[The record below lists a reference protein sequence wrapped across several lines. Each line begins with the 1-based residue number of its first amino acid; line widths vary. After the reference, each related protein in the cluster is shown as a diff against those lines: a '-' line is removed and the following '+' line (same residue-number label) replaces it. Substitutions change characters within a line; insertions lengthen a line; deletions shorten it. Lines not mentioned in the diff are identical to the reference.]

1 MNAEDEGRTG
11 PESYGPG
18 DGVELPVPV
27 FDPDEAP
34 LTDPDLD
41 PDAKRSGFVA
51 FAGRPNAGKS
61 TLTNALVGA
70 KVAIT
75 SDKPQTTRRAIRG
88 VLTRED
94 AQIVLVD
101 LPGVQRPK
109 DSLTGRMQR
118 RVDSELR
125 EADVTLLVLNGEEG
139 VGPGD
144 RYIASQLRETRG
156 PTVIAVNKV
165 DRLNRAETMAVLVAA
180 AELEIGEDVFPIS
193 AKSGVGVQPLLEHLV
208 GLLPK
213 GPFYFPVDESS
224 DQPQH
229 VLLAEL
235 VREQIL
241 RRTFQEV
248 PHAVEVQI
256 EEIEKPGK
264 DLHVVVANAWVE
276 SPSQK
281 GILIGA
287 GGKMVRTIGTAA
299 RKELERELGTRVHLD
314 LQVKVRRNWRSDDTL
329 LDRLEID

>member
-1 MNAEDEGRTG
+1 VST
-11 PESYGPG
+11 YGPD

-27 FDPDEAP
+27 FDPDAKP

-88 VLTRED
+88 VLTRAD

-118 RVDSELR
+118 RVDSEIR

-156 PTVIAVNKV
+156 TTVIAVNKV
-165 DRLNRAETMAVLVAA
+165 DRLNRAETMSVLVAA

-264 DLHVVVANAWVE
+264 DLHVIVANAWVE

>member
-118 RVDSELR
+118 RVDSEIR

>member
-1 MNAEDEGRTG
+1 MSGEEHDG
-11 PESYGPG
+11 PEVFSAE
-18 DGVELPVPV
+18 DGVELPVPEYV
-27 FDPDEAP
+27 
-34 LTDPDLD
+34 
-41 PDAKRSGFVA
+41 PDAPDAGEKRSGFVA
-51 FAGRPNAGKS
+51 MAGRPNAGKS

-88 VLTRED
+88 VLTRPD
-94 AQIVLVD
+94 AQLVLVD

-109 DSLTGRMQR
+109 DHLTGRMQR
-118 RVDSELR
+118 RVDAEIR
-125 EADVTLLVLNGEEG
+125 EADVQLLVLNGQEG

-144 RYIASQLRETRG
+144 RYIASQLRELKA

-165 DRLNRAETMAVLVAA
+165 DRLSRPETVQALVAA
-180 AELEIGEDVFPIS
+180 AELGIGEDVFPIS
-193 AKSGVGVQPLLEHLV
+193 ARTGAGVGALLDHLAAM
-208 GLLPK
+208 LPV
-213 GPFYFPVDESS
+213 GPFYFPTDEHS

-248 PHAVEVQI
+248 PHAVEVAI
-256 EEIEKPGK
+256 EEVERPAD
-264 DLHVVVANAWVE
+264 DLTLVVANAWVE

-287 GGKMVRTIGTAA
+287 GGRMIRAIGTAA
-299 RKELERELGTRVHLD
+299 RKELQRELGTRVHLD
-314 LQVKVRRNWRSDDTL
+314 LQVKVRRNWRSDDAL

>member
-1 MNAEDEGRTG
+1 
-11 PESYGPG
+11 
-18 DGVELPVPV
+18 
-27 FDPDEAP
+27 
-34 LTDPDLD
+34 
-41 PDAKRSGFVA
+41 
-51 FAGRPNAGKS
+51 
-61 TLTNALVGA
+61 
-70 KVAIT
+70 
-75 SDKPQTTRRAIRG
+75 
-88 VLTRED
+88 
-94 AQIVLVD
+94 
-101 LPGVQRPK
+101 
-109 DSLTGRMQR
+109 
-118 RVDSELR
+118 
-125 EADVTLLVLNGEEG
+125 
-139 VGPGD
+139 
-144 RYIASQLRETRG
+144 
-156 PTVIAVNKV
+156 
-165 DRLNRAETMAVLVAA
+165 VLVAA

-193 AKSGVGVQPLLEHLV
+193 ARSGVGVQPLLEHLV
-208 GLLPK
+208 GLLPR

-256 EEIEKPGK
+256 EEVERPSD
-264 DLHVVVANAWVE
+264 DLHLVVANAWVE

-281 GILIGA
+281 GILIGK

>member
-1 MNAEDEGRTG
+1 MTDDDEGREG
-11 PESYGPG
+11 PESYGPD

-27 FDPDEAP
+27 FDPDEKP

-88 VLTRED
+88 VLTRAD

-125 EADVTLLVLNGEEG
+125 EADVTLLVLNGQEG

-144 RYIASQLRETRG
+144 RYIASQLREVRS

-165 DRLNRAETMAVLVAA
+165 DRLSRAETMSVLVAA

-193 AKSGVGVQPLLEHLV
+193 AKTGIGVQPLLEHLV

-213 GPFYFPVDESS
+213 GPFYFPTDESS

-256 EEIEKPGK
+256 EEVERPGP
-264 DLHVVVANAWVE
+264 DLHVIVANAWVE

>member
-1 MNAEDEGRTG
+1 MSEDDG
-11 PESYGPG
+11 PEVFGPD

-27 FDPDEAP
+27 FDPDEKP

-41 PDAKRSGFVA
+41 PNAKKSGFVA

-118 RVDSELR
+118 RVDSEIR

-144 RYIASQLRETRG
+144 RYIASQLRDLRG

-165 DRLNRAETMAVLVAA
+165 DRLSRGETMAVLVAA

-193 AKSGVGVQPLLEHLV
+193 AKSGIGVQPLLEHLV

-229 VLLAEL
+229 VHLAEL

-256 EEIEKPGK
+256 EEIERPGD
-264 DLHVVVANAWVE
+264 DLHVIVANAWVE

>member
-1 MNAEDEGRTG
+1 MTAEDDRPG
-11 PESYGPG
+11 PGAYGPD
-18 DGVELPVPV
+18 DGVELPVPAY
-27 FDPDEAP
+27 DPTVPP

-88 VLTRED
+88 VLTRPD
-94 AQIVLVD
+94 AQIVVVD

-118 RVDSELR
+118 RVDSEIR

-144 RYIASQLRETRG
+144 RYIASQLRELRG

-165 DRLNRAETMAVLVAA
+165 DRLSRAETMAVLVAA

-193 AKSGVGVQPLLEHLV
+193 AKTGVGVGPLLDHLG

-213 GPFYFPVDESS
+213 GPFYFPADESS

-256 EEIEKPGK
+256 EEVERPAD
-264 DLHVVVANAWVE
+264 DLHLVVANAWVE

-281 GILIGA
+281 GILIGK